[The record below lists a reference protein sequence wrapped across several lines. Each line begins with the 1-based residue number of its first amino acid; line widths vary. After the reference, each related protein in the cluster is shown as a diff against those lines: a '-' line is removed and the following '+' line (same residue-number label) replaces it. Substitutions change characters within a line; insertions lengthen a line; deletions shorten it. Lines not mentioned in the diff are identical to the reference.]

1 MTPEAA
7 IDILKEVIIFSLL
20 VCSPFLI
27 AMLVVGLI
35 TSIFQSATSI
45 HEQTL
50 TFGPKLVAGGL
61 MFVLLAPWLV
71 RVLGEFTIS
80 CFGRMASLGN

>member
-45 HEQTL
+45 QEQTL

-61 MFVLLAPWLV
+61 LFVLLAPWLV
-71 RVLGEFTIS
+71 QVLGEFTIS

>member
-7 IDILKEVIIFSLL
+7 IDVLKEVIVFSLL

-27 AMLVVGLI
+27 GLLVVGLI

-45 HEQTL
+45 QEQTL

>member
-45 HEQTL
+45 QEQTL

>member
-7 IDILKEVIIFSLL
+7 IDVFKEVVVFSLL

-27 AMLVVGLI
+27 GMLLVGLV

-45 HEQTL
+45 QEQTL
-50 TFGPKLVAGGL
+50 TFAPKLIVGGVL
-61 MFVLLAPWLV
+61 FVLLAPWLV
-71 RVLGEFTIS
+71 RMMSEYTIS
-80 CFGRMASLGN
+80 CFARMVSLGI

>member
-7 IDILKEVIIFSLL
+7 IDVFKEVVVFSLL

-27 AMLVVGLI
+27 RMLLVGLV

-45 HEQTL
+45 QEQTL
-50 TFGPKLVAGGL
+50 TFAPKLIVGGVL
-61 MFVLLAPWLV
+61 FVLLAPWLV
-71 RVLGEFTIS
+71 RVMSEYTIS
-80 CFGRMASLGN
+80 CFARMVSLGI

>member
-7 IDILKEVIIFSLL
+7 IDVFKEVVVFSLL

-27 AMLVVGLI
+27 GMLLVGLV

-45 HEQTL
+45 QEQTL
-50 TFGPKLVAGGL
+50 TFAPKLILGGVL
-61 MFVLLAPWLV
+61 FVLLAPWLV
-71 RVLGEFTIS
+71 RVMSEYTIS
-80 CFGRMASLGN
+80 CFARMVSLGI

>member
-7 IDILKEVIIFSLL
+7 IDVFKEVVVFSLL

-27 AMLVVGLI
+27 GMLLVGLV

-45 HEQTL
+45 QEQTL
-50 TFGPKLVAGGL
+50 TFAPKLIVGGVL
-61 MFVLLAPWLV
+61 FVLLAPWLV
-71 RVLGEFTIS
+71 RVMSEYTIS
-80 CFGRMASLGN
+80 CFARMASLGI

>member
-45 HEQTL
+45 QEQTL

-61 MFVLLAPWLV
+61 LFVVLAPWLV
-71 RVLGEFTIS
+71 RVMGEFTIS
-80 CFGRMASLGN
+80 CFARMAGLGN

>member
-7 IDILKEVIIFSLL
+7 IEILKEVIIFSLL

-45 HEQTL
+45 QEQTL

-71 RVLGEFTIS
+71 RVMSEFTIS
-80 CFGRMASLGN
+80 CFARMASLGN

>member
-45 HEQTL
+45 QEQTL

-71 RVLGEFTIS
+71 RVMSEFTIS
-80 CFGRMASLGN
+80 CFARMASLGH

>member
-20 VCSPFLI
+20 VCSPFII

-45 HEQTL
+45 QEQTL

-61 MFVLLAPWLV
+61 LFVVLAPWLV
-71 RVLGEFTIS
+71 RVMGEFTIS
-80 CFGRMASLGN
+80 CFARMASLGN

>member
-27 AMLVVGLI
+27 GMLVVGLI

-45 HEQTL
+45 QEQTL

>member
-45 HEQTL
+45 QEQTL

-61 MFVLLAPWLV
+61 MFVLLAPWWV

>member
-7 IDILKEVIIFSLL
+7 IDILKEVIIFALM

-45 HEQTL
+45 QEQTL
-50 TFGPKLVAGGL
+50 TFGPKLVAGGV

-71 RVLGEFTIS
+71 RVMSEFTIN
-80 CFGRMASLGN
+80 CFARMASLGN

>member
-20 VCSPFLI
+20 VCSPFI
-27 AMLVVGLI
+27 IGMLVVGLI

-45 HEQTL
+45 QEQTL

-61 MFVLLAPWLV
+61 LFVVLAPWLV
-71 RVLGEFTIS
+71 RVMGEFTIS
-80 CFGRMASLGN
+80 CFARMASLGN

>member
-7 IDILKEVIIFSLL
+7 IDVFKEVVVFSLL

-27 AMLVVGLI
+27 GMLLVGLV

-45 HEQTL
+45 QEQTL
-50 TFGPKLVAGGL
+50 TFAPKLIVGGVL
-61 MFVLLAPWLV
+61 FVLLAPWLV
-71 RVLGEFTIS
+71 RVMSEYTIS
-80 CFGRMASLGN
+80 CFARMVSLGI

>member
-7 IDILKEVIIFSLL
+7 IDILKEVNIFALM

-45 HEQTL
+45 QEQTL
-50 TFGPKLVAGGL
+50 TFGPKLVAGGV

-71 RVLGEFTIS
+71 RVLSEFTIS
-80 CFGRMASLGN
+80 CFARMASLGN

>member
-7 IDILKEVIIFSLL
+7 IDVFKEVVVFSLL

-27 AMLVVGLI
+27 GMLLVGLV

-45 HEQTL
+45 QEQTL
-50 TFGPKLVAGGL
+50 TFAPKLILGGVL
-61 MFVLLAPWLV
+61 FVLLAHWLV
-71 RVLGEFTIS
+71 RVMSEYTIS
-80 CFGRMASLGN
+80 CFARMASLGI

>member
-27 AMLVVGLI
+27 GMLVVGLI

-45 HEQTL
+45 QEQTL

-61 MFVLLAPWLV
+61 LFVLLAPWLV

>member
-7 IDILKEVIIFSLL
+7 IDVFKEVVVFSLL

-27 AMLVVGLI
+27 GMLLVGLV

-45 HEQTL
+45 QEQTL
-50 TFGPKLVAGGL
+50 MFAPKLILGGVL
-61 MFVLLAPWLV
+61 FVLLAPWLV
-71 RVLGEFTIS
+71 RVMSEYTIS
-80 CFGRMASLGN
+80 CFARMASLGI

>member
-20 VCSPFLI
+20 VCSPFI
-27 AMLVVGLI
+27 IGMLVVGLI

-45 HEQTL
+45 QEQTL

-71 RVLGEFTIS
+71 RVMGEFTIS
-80 CFGRMASLGN
+80 CFARMASLGN

>member
-27 AMLVVGLI
+27 GMLVVGLI

-45 HEQTL
+45 QEQTL

-71 RVLGEFTIS
+71 RVMGEFTIS

>member
-7 IDILKEVIIFSLL
+7 IDVFKEVVVFSLL

-27 AMLVVGLI
+27 GMLLVGLV

-45 HEQTL
+45 QEQTL
-50 TFGPKLVAGGL
+50 TFAPKLILGWVL
-61 MFVLLAPWLV
+61 FVLLAPWLV
-71 RVLGEFTIS
+71 RVMGEYTIS
-80 CFGRMASLGN
+80 CFARMVSLGI

>member
-7 IDILKEVIIFSLL
+7 IDIFKEVIIFSLL

-27 AMLVVGLI
+27 GMLVVGLI

-45 HEQTL
+45 QEQTL

-61 MFVLLAPWLV
+61 LFVLLAPWLV
-71 RVLGEFTIS
+71 RVMSEFTIS
-80 CFGRMASLGN
+80 GFARMASLGN

>member
-45 HEQTL
+45 QEQTL

-71 RVLGEFTIS
+71 RVMGEFTIS
-80 CFGRMASLGN
+80 CFARMASLGN

>member
-45 HEQTL
+45 QEQTL

-71 RVLGEFTIS
+71 RVMGEFTIS

>member
-20 VCSPFLI
+20 VCSPFI
-27 AMLVVGLI
+27 IGMLVVGLI

-45 HEQTL
+45 QEQTL

>member
-1 MTPEAA
+1 
-7 IDILKEVIIFSLL
+7 
-20 VCSPFLI
+20 
-27 AMLVVGLI
+27 MLVVGLI

-45 HEQTL
+45 QEQTL

-61 MFVLLAPWLV
+61 LFVLLAPWLV

>member
-20 VCSPFLI
+20 VCSPFI
-27 AMLVVGLI
+27 IGMLVVGLI

-45 HEQTL
+45 QEQTL

-71 RVLGEFTIS
+71 RVMSEFTIN
-80 CFGRMASLGN
+80 CFARMASLGN

>member
-45 HEQTL
+45 QEQTF

>member
-45 HEQTL
+45 QEQTL

-71 RVLGEFTIS
+71 RVMSEFTIN
-80 CFGRMASLGN
+80 CFARMASLGN

>member
-27 AMLVVGLI
+27 GMLVVGLI

-45 HEQTL
+45 QEQTL

-61 MFVLLAPWLV
+61 MFVLLALLLCAVTW
-71 RVLGEFTIS
+71 G
-80 CFGRMASLGN
+80 MALCARFA

>member
-45 HEQTL
+45 QEQTL

-71 RVLGEFTIS
+71 RVLGEITIS